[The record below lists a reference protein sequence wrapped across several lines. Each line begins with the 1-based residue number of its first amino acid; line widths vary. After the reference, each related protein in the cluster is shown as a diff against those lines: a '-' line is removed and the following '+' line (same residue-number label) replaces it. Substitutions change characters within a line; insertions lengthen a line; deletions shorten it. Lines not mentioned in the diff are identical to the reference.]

1 MLRGRTGSVFLLG
14 RGLEAAGCF
23 DPGIP
28 APTFFHALLF
38 ACPPTINQVGREAAA
53 GLVLSRSVSSLLE
66 VPRVISGEPGGI
78 SHLPWAVSW
87 QQQGFTPSFR
97 VWLQR
102 L

>member
-1 MLRGRTGSVFLLG
+1 MLRGRIGSVFPLG

-23 DPGIP
+23 DAGIP
-28 APTFFHALLF
+28 APTFFHGLLF

-53 GLVLSRSVSSLLE
+53 GPVLSRSLLE
-66 VPRVISGEPGGI
+66 VVRVISGEPGGI

-87 QQQGFTPSFR
+87 QQQGFTLHPKL
-97 VWLQR
+97 LQ